1 MHTRTRY
8 SNEKL
13 IYPTTYEQKIGFDQI
28 RSRLTALCLC
38 SLGEGLVRNM
48 AFAVNFDDIR
58 RHVKQTMEFVHILQ
72 EEDFPDQNFF
82 DVRPSLKRIRIQNAC
97 LDVEELFDLQRSLA
111 TIDNVVKF
119 LQRCQDEE
127 NTIPSHPYLYALTA
141 DVKTYP
147 MLVRRIDQIL
157 DKYGHVKDTASPTLL
172 QIRRELAATAGSV
185 SRALQNILKS
195 AKGDGL
201 IDKDVSPTL
210 RDGRLV
216 IPVAPAMKRKIRGIV
231 HDESDTG
238 RTVFIEP
245 AEVVEANNKIR
256 ELENEERKEINRI
269 LMEFTQTVRPEVE
282 EMLASYEFLAQIDF
296 IRAKARFAILT
307 NSTEPRMENRQVLDW
322 AIAVHPLLDLKFKTL
337 IAPSDSPKGEGN
349 RPDGNTSPLGEDGKG
364 LEDTNEQSNHSL
376 PVGRAGG
383 GSGLLSGSSRHV
395 VPLDITLNQKQR
407 LLLISGP
414 NAGGKSV
421 CLKTVGLLQYMF
433 QCGMPVPVA
442 KSSVFG
448 IFRSIFIDIGDEQ
461 SLENDLSTYSSHLLN
476 MKNMMKHCDGKSLI
490 LIDEFGGG
498 TEPQIGGAMA
508 EAMLKVFNK
517 KHAFGVITTHYQN
530 LKHYAQETE
539 GIVNG
544 AMLYDRQQMQ
554 PLFQLSIGNP
564 GSSFAIEIARKTG
577 IPEEVIKDASEIV
590 GKDYINSDK
599 YLQDIVRDKRYWEQ
613 KRQSIHQHEKQ
624 MEQTIQRY
632 EEDIQKVHDERKA
645 IIARAKEEA
654 EQMLKDSNAKIEQT
668 IKDIKEAQA
677 EKERT
682 RMIRQ
687 DLADFKQDIKEI
699 DPDIADEK
707 IRRQMEKLMRRR
719 ENKKKKTL
727 IAPSDSPK
735 GEGNRPDGNTSPLGE
750 DGKGLEGLLGGS
762 FVRLK
767 GQTTVGQILKIS
779 GNEATVVFGQITTNV
794 KLSRLE
800 PAEAPKKEKN
810 VAATFVSVQTR
821 DDIRK
826 TTLNFKEQLDV
837 RGMRGDEA
845 VQAVTYFIDDALV
858 ARASRVKILHG
869 TGTGALKTVIR
880 QYLNTMPPVADFYDE
895 DIRFGG
901 AGITIVELV

>member
-1 MHTRTRY
+1 M
-8 SNEKL
+8 
-13 IYPTTYEQKIGFDQI
+13 IYPNTYEQKIGFDQI
-28 RSRLTALCLC
+28 RGRLTALCLC
-38 SLGEGLVRNM
+38 SLGEGLVRDM
-48 AFAVNFDDIR
+48 AFSVSFDDIR
-58 RHVKQTMEFVHILQ
+58 RQVKQTMEFVRILK

-82 DVRPSLKRIRIQNAC
+82 DVRPSLKRIRIQNTC
-97 LDVEELFDLQRSLA
+97 LDVEELFNLQRSLA
-111 TIDNVVKF
+111 TIDNIVTF
-119 LQRCQDEE
+119 LHRCQDEE
-127 NTIPSHPYLYALTA
+127 NTIPSLPHLYGLTA

-147 MLVRRIDQIL
+147 QMVRRIDQIL
-157 DKYGHVKDTASPTLL
+157 DKYGHVKDTASPELL
-172 QIRRELAATAGSV
+172 QIRRELASTAGSV

-195 AKGDGL
+195 AKGEGL

-256 ELENEERKEINRI
+256 ELESEERKEINRI

-296 IRAKARFAILT
+296 IRAKAKFAIIT
-307 NSTEPRMENRQVLDW
+307 NSTEPRMENKQVLDW
-322 AIAVHPLLDLKFKTL
+322 AIAVHPLLELKFSTY
-337 IAPSDSPKGEGN
+337 N
-349 RPDGNTSPLGEDGKG
+349 TQHPDETP
-364 LEDTNEQSNHSL
+364 
-376 PVGRAGG
+376 R
-383 GSGLLSGSSRHV
+383 RV
-395 VPLDITLNQKQR
+395 VPLDITLNNKQR

-421 CLKTVGLLQYMF
+421 CLKTTGLLQYMF

-442 KSSVFG
+442 KSSIFG

-577 IPEEVIKDASEIV
+577 IPDEVIKDASEIV

-654 EQMLKDSNAKIEQT
+654 EQMLKESNAKIEQT

-687 DLADFKQDIKEI
+687 DLADFKQDIREI

-719 ENKKKKTL
+719 EKKKKTL
-727 IAPSDSPK
+727 SPPLPRN
-735 GEGNRPDGNTSPLGE
+735 GEGENHPDGSPHHGG
-750 DGKGLEGLLGGS
+750 DVRQDREGLLEGS

-767 GQTTVGQILKIS
+767 GQSTVGQIQKIS
-779 GNEATVVFGQITTNV
+779 GNEATVIFGHITTNV
-794 KLSRLE
+794 KLNRLE
-800 PAEAPKKEKN
+800 PAEPPKKEKN

-821 DDIRK
+821 DDIRQ

-845 VQAVTYFIDDALV
+845 IQAVTYFIDDALV

>member
-1 MHTRTRY
+1 M
-8 SNEKL
+8 
-13 IYPTTYEQKIGFDQI
+13 IYPNTYEQKIGFDQI
-28 RSRLTALCLC
+28 RGRLTALCLC
-38 SLGEGLVRNM
+38 SLGEGLVRDM
-48 AFAVNFDDIR
+48 AFSVSFDDIR
-58 RHVKQTMEFVHILQ
+58 RQVKQTMEFVRILK

-82 DVRPSLKRIRIQNAC
+82 DVRPSLKRIRIQNTR
-97 LDVEELFDLQRSLA
+97 LDVEELFNLQRSLA
-111 TIDNVVKF
+111 TIDNIVTF
-119 LQRCQDEE
+119 LHRCQDEE
-127 NTIPSHPYLYALTA
+127 NTIPSYPHLYGLTA

-147 MLVRRIDQIL
+147 QMVRRIDQIL
-157 DKYGHVKDTASPTLL
+157 DKYGHVKDTASPELL
-172 QIRRELAATAGSV
+172 QIRKELAATAGSV

-195 AKGDGL
+195 AKGEGL

-256 ELENEERKEINRI
+256 ELESEERKEINRI

-296 IRAKARFAILT
+296 IRAKAKFAIIT
-307 NSTEPRMENRQVLDW
+307 NSSEPRMENKQVLDW
-322 AIAVHPLLDLKFKTL
+322 AIAVHPLLELKFSTY
-337 IAPSDSPKGEGN
+337 N
-349 RPDGNTSPLGEDGKG
+349 TQHPDETPRK
-364 LEDTNEQSNHSL
+364 
-376 PVGRAGG
+376 
-383 GSGLLSGSSRHV
+383 V
-395 VPLDITLNQKQR
+395 VPLDITLNNKQR

-421 CLKTVGLLQYMF
+421 CLKTTGLLQYMF

-442 KSSVFG
+442 KSSIFG

-577 IPEEVIKDASEIV
+577 IPDEVIKDASEIV

-654 EQMLKDSNAKIEQT
+654 EQMLKESNAKIEQT

-687 DLADFKQDIKEI
+687 DLADFKQDIREI

-719 ENKKKKTL
+719 EKKKKKETL
-727 IAPSDSPK
+727 SPPLPRN
-735 GEGNRPDGNTSPLGE
+735 GEGENHPDGSPHHGG
-750 DGKGLEGLLGGS
+750 DVRQDREGLLEGS

-767 GQTTVGQILKIS
+767 GQSTVGQIQKIS
-779 GNEATVVFGQITTNV
+779 GNEATVIFGQITTNV
-794 KLSRLE
+794 KLNRLE
-800 PAEAPKKEKN
+800 PAEPPKKEKN

-821 DDIRK
+821 DDIRQ

-845 VQAVTYFIDDALV
+845 IQAVTYFIDDALV

>member
-1 MHTRTRY
+1 M
-8 SNEKL
+8 
-13 IYPTTYEQKIGFDQI
+13 IYPQTYEQKIGFDQI
-28 RSRLTALCLC
+28 RGRLTGLCLC
-38 SLGEGLVRNM
+38 SLGEGLVREM
-48 AFAVNFDDIR
+48 EFSANFDSIR
-58 RHVKQTMEFVHILQ
+58 RQVKQTMEMMRIVQ
-72 EEDFPDQNFF
+72 GEDFPDQNFF
-82 DVRPSLKRIRIQNAC
+82 DVRASLKRIRIQNTSFN
-97 LDVEELFDLQRSLA
+97 VEELFCLQRSLL
-111 TIDNVVKF
+111 TIYNIVTF
-119 LQRCQDEE
+119 LQRCSDDD
-127 NTIPSHPYLYALTA
+127 NTIPLYPYLYALTQE
-141 DVKTYP
+141 VKTYP
-147 MLVRRIDQIL
+147 QMVKRIDQIL
-157 DKYGHVKDTASPTLL
+157 DKFGHVKDTASPALL
-172 QIRRELAATAGSV
+172 SIRQELASTAGSV
-185 SRALQNILKS
+185 SRALQNILRS
-195 AKGDGL
+195 AKGEGL

-256 ELENEERKEINRI
+256 ELESEERKEINRI

-282 EMLASYEFLAQIDF
+282 DMLRSYEFLAQIDF
-296 IRAKARFAILT
+296 IRAKAKFAIIT
-307 NSTEPRMENRQVLDW
+307 KSTEPRMENKQLLDW
-322 AIAVHPLLDLKFKTL
+322 AIAVHPLLELKF
-337 IAPSDSPKGEGN
+337 
-349 RPDGNTSPLGEDGKG
+349 
-364 LEDTNEQSNHSL
+364 DTYNIEHKEEE
-376 PVGRAGG
+376 PRK
-383 GSGLLSGSSRHV
+383 V
-395 VPLDITLNQKQR
+395 VPLDITLTQKQR
-407 LLLISGP
+407 ILLISGP

-442 KSSVFG
+442 KSSIFG

-508 EAMLKVFNK
+508 EAMLKVINK

-544 AMLYDRQQMQ
+544 AMLYDRQLMQ

-577 IPEEVIKDASEIV
+577 IPDEVIKDASEIV

-632 EEDIQKVHDERKA
+632 EEDIQKLHDQRKV
-645 IIARAKEEA
+645 IIAHAKEEA
-654 EQMLKDSNAKIEQT
+654 EQMLKESNAKIEQT

-687 DLADFKQDIKEI
+687 DLADFKQDIREI

-707 IRRQMEKLMRRR
+707 IRRQMEKLVARRKR
-719 ENKKKKTL
+719 KEEKKN
-727 IAPSDSPK
+727 APQLPR
-735 GEGNRPDGNTSPLGE
+735 GEGSRDVPNQTTNNEGPRPLQANDY
-750 DGKGLEGLLGGS
+750 
-762 FVRLK
+762 VRMK
-767 GQTTVGQILKIS
+767 GQTTVGQIQKVN
-779 GNEATVVFGQITTNV
+779 GNEATVIFGHITTNV
-794 KLSRLE
+794 KLNRLE
-800 PAEAPKKEKN
+800 PAEAPQKEKN

-821 DDIRK
+821 NEIRN

-845 VQAVTYFIDDALV
+845 IQAVTYFIDDALV

-901 AGITIVELV
+901 AGITIVELI

>member
-1 MHTRTRY
+1 M
-8 SNEKL
+8 
-13 IYPTTYEQKIGFDQI
+13 IYPQTYEEKIGFDQV

-38 SLGEGLVRNM
+38 PLGEGLVRDM
-48 AFAVNFDDIR
+48 TFSVSFDDIR
-58 RHVKQTMEFVHILQ
+58 RQVKQTMEMVRIMGG
-72 EEDFPDQNFF
+72 EGFPDQNFF
-82 DVRPSLKRIRIQNAC
+82 DVRPSLKRIRIQNTS
-97 LDVEELFDLQRSLA
+97 LDVEELFCLQRSLL
-111 TIDNVVKF
+111 TICNIVTF
-119 LQRCQDEE
+119 LHRCQDDEE
-127 NTIPSHPYLYALTA
+127 SIPIYPYLYALTA
-141 DVKTYP
+141 EVKTYP
-147 MLVRRIDQIL
+147 QLVKRIDQIL
-157 DKYGHVKDTASPTLL
+157 DKFGHVKDTASPGLL
-172 QIRRELAATAGSV
+172 QIRQELASTAGSV
-185 SRALQNILKS
+185 SRALQNILRS
-195 AKGDGL
+195 AKGEGL

-245 AEVVEANNKIR
+245 AEVVEANNRIR
-256 ELENEERKEINRI
+256 ELESEERKEINRI
-269 LMEFTQTVRPEVE
+269 LMEFTETVRPEVE
-282 EMLASYEFLAQIDF
+282 DMLRSYEFLAQIDF
-296 IRAKARFAILT
+296 IRAKAKWAIIT
-307 NSTEPRMENRQVLDW
+307 KSTEPRMEDKQVLDW
-322 AIAVHPLLDLKFKTL
+322 AIAVHPLLQLKF
-337 IAPSDSPKGEGN
+337 
-349 RPDGNTSPLGEDGKG
+349 
-364 LEDTNEQSNHSL
+364 DTYNIEHREEE
-376 PVGRAGG
+376 PRK
-383 GSGLLSGSSRHV
+383 V
-395 VPLDITLNQKQR
+395 VPLEITLTQKQR
-407 LLLISGP
+407 ILLISGP

-442 KSSVFG
+442 QSSVFG

-476 MKNMMKHCDGKSLI
+476 MKQMMKHCDGKSLI

-517 KHAFGVITTHYQN
+517 KRAFGVITTHYQN

-544 AMLYDRQQMQ
+544 AMLYDRQLMQ
-554 PLFQLSIGNP
+554 PLFRLSIGNP

-632 EEDIQKVHDERKA
+632 EEDIQRLHDERKT
-645 IIARAKEEA
+645 IIAHAKEEA
-654 EQMLKDSNAKIEQT
+654 EQMLRESNAKIEQT

-687 DLADFKQDIKEI
+687 DLADFKQDIREI

-707 IRRQMEKLMRRR
+707 IRRQMEKLVRRR
-719 ENKKKKTL
+719 EKKKKKTL
-727 IAPSDSPK
+727 PSPS
-735 GEGNRPDGNTSPLGE
+735 LQ
-750 DGKGLEGLLGGS
+750 GGS
-762 FVRLK
+762 GISSKENTHELGNFSLPLWEPGNFVRLK
-767 GQTTVGQILKIS
+767 GQSTVGQIQKIN
-779 GNEATVVFGQITTNV
+779 GNEATVIFGHITTNV
-794 KLSRLE
+794 KLNRLE
-800 PAEAPKKEKN
+800 PAEPPQKEKN

-821 DDIRK
+821 DEIRQ

-845 VQAVTYFIDDALV
+845 IQAVTYFIDDALV
-858 ARASRVKILHG
+858 ARSSRVKILHG

>member
-1 MHTRTRY
+1 M
-8 SNEKL
+8 
-13 IYPTTYEQKIGFDQI
+13 IYPQTYEQKIGFDQI
-28 RSRLTALCLC
+28 RGRLTGLCLC
-38 SLGEGLVRNM
+38 SLGEGLVREM
-48 AFAVNFDDIR
+48 EFSANFDSIR
-58 RHVKQTMEFVHILQ
+58 RQMKQTMEMMRIVQ
-72 EEDFPDQNFF
+72 GEDFPDQNFF
-82 DVRPSLKRIRIQNAC
+82 DVRASLKRIRIQNTSFN
-97 LDVEELFDLQRSLA
+97 VEELFCLQRSLL
-111 TIDNVVKF
+111 TIYNIVTF
-119 LQRCQDEE
+119 LQRCSDDD
-127 NTIPSHPYLYALTA
+127 NTIPLYPYLYALNQE
-141 DVKTYP
+141 VKTYP
-147 MLVRRIDQIL
+147 QMVKRIDQIL
-157 DKYGHVKDTASPTLL
+157 DKFGHVKDTASPALL
-172 QIRRELAATAGSV
+172 SIRQELASTAGSV
-185 SRALQNILKS
+185 SRALQNILRS
-195 AKGDGL
+195 AKGEGL
-201 IDKDVSPTL
+201 IDKDVSHTL

-256 ELENEERKEINRI
+256 ELESEERKEINRI

-282 EMLASYEFLAQIDF
+282 DMLRSYEFLAQIDF
-296 IRAKARFAILT
+296 IRAKAKFAIIT
-307 NSTEPRMENRQVLDW
+307 KSTEPRMENRQLLDW
-322 AIAVHPLLDLKFKTL
+322 AIAVHPLLELKF
-337 IAPSDSPKGEGN
+337 
-349 RPDGNTSPLGEDGKG
+349 
-364 LEDTNEQSNHSL
+364 DTYNIEHKEEE
-376 PVGRAGG
+376 PRK
-383 GSGLLSGSSRHV
+383 V
-395 VPLDITLNQKQR
+395 VPLDITLTQKQR
-407 LLLISGP
+407 ILLISGP

-442 KSSVFG
+442 KSSIFG

-544 AMLYDRQQMQ
+544 AMLYDRQLMQ

-577 IPEEVIKDASEIV
+577 IPDEVIKDASEIV

-632 EEDIQKVHDERKA
+632 EEDIQKLHDQRKV
-645 IIARAKEEA
+645 IIAHAKEEA
-654 EQMLKDSNAKIEQT
+654 EQMLKESNAKIEQT

-687 DLADFKQDIKEI
+687 DLADFKQDIREI

-707 IRRQMEKLMRRR
+707 IRRQMEKLVARRKR
-719 ENKKKKTL
+719 KEEKKN
-727 IAPSDSPK
+727 APQLPR
-735 GEGNRPDGNTSPLGE
+735 GEGSRDVPNQTTNNEGPRPLQANDY
-750 DGKGLEGLLGGS
+750 
-762 FVRLK
+762 VRMK
-767 GQTTVGQILKIS
+767 GQTTVGQIQKVN
-779 GNEATVVFGQITTNV
+779 GNEATVIFGHITTNV
-794 KLSRLE
+794 KLNRLE
-800 PAEAPKKEKN
+800 PAEAPQKEKN

-821 DDIRK
+821 NEIRN

-845 VQAVTYFIDDALV
+845 IQAVTYFIDDALV

-901 AGITIVELV
+901 AGITIVELI

>member
-1 MHTRTRY
+1 M
-8 SNEKL
+8 
-13 IYPTTYEQKIGFDQI
+13 IYPNTYEQKIGFDQI

-38 SLGEGLVRNM
+38 SLGEGLVRDM
-48 AFAVNFDDIR
+48 AFSVSFDDIR
-58 RHVKQTMEFVHILQ
+58 RQVKQTMEFVRILK

-82 DVRPSLKRIRIQNAC
+82 DVRPSLKRIRIQNTC
-97 LDVEELFDLQRSLA
+97 LDVEELFNLQRSLA
-111 TIDNVVKF
+111 TIDNIVTF
-119 LQRCQDEE
+119 LHRCQDEE
-127 NTIPSHPYLYALTA
+127 NTIPSFPHLYGLTA

-147 MLVRRIDQIL
+147 QMVRRIDQIL
-157 DKYGHVKDTASPTLL
+157 DKYGHVKDTASPELL
-172 QIRRELAATAGSV
+172 QIRRELASTAGSV

-195 AKGDGL
+195 AKGEGL

-256 ELENEERKEINRI
+256 ELESEERKEINRI
-269 LMEFTQTVRPEVE
+269 LIEFTQTVRPEVE

-296 IRAKARFAILT
+296 IRAKAKFAIIT
-307 NSTEPRMENRQVLDW
+307 NSTEPRMENKQVLDW
-322 AIAVHPLLDLKFKTL
+322 AIAVHPLLELKFSTY
-337 IAPSDSPKGEGN
+337 N
-349 RPDGNTSPLGEDGKG
+349 TQHPDETPRK
-364 LEDTNEQSNHSL
+364 
-376 PVGRAGG
+376 
-383 GSGLLSGSSRHV
+383 V
-395 VPLDITLNQKQR
+395 VPLDITLNNKQR

-421 CLKTVGLLQYMF
+421 CLKTTGLLQYMF
-433 QCGMPVPVA
+433 QCCMPVPVA
-442 KSSVFG
+442 KSSIFG

-577 IPEEVIKDASEIV
+577 IPDEVIKDASEIV

-654 EQMLKDSNAKIEQT
+654 EQMLKESNAKIEQT

-687 DLADFKQDIKEI
+687 DLADFKQDIREI

-719 ENKKKKTL
+719 EKKKKKETL
-727 IAPSDSPK
+727 SPPLPRN
-735 GEGNRPDGNTSPLGE
+735 GEGENHPDGSPHHGG
-750 DGKGLEGLLGGS
+750 DVRQDREGLLEGS

-767 GQTTVGQILKIS
+767 GQNTVGQIQKNS
-779 GNEATVVFGQITTNV
+779 GNEATVIFGQITTNV
-794 KLSRLE
+794 KLNRLE
-800 PAEAPKKEKN
+800 PAEPPKKEKN

-821 DDIRK
+821 DDIRQ

-845 VQAVTYFIDDALV
+845 IQAVTYFIDDALV

>member
-1 MHTRTRY
+1 M
-8 SNEKL
+8 
-13 IYPTTYEQKIGFDQI
+13 IYPQTYEQKIGFDQI
-28 RSRLTALCLC
+28 RGRLTGLCLC
-38 SLGEGLVRNM
+38 SLGEGLVREM
-48 AFAVNFDDIR
+48 EFSANFDSIHR
-58 RHVKQTMEFVHILQ
+58 QVKQTMEMMRIVQ
-72 EEDFPDQNFF
+72 GEDFPDQNFF
-82 DVRPSLKRIRIQNAC
+82 DVRASLKRIRIQNTSFN
-97 LDVEELFDLQRSLA
+97 VEELFCLQRSLL
-111 TIDNVVKF
+111 TIYNIVTF
-119 LQRCQDEE
+119 LQRCSDDD
-127 NTIPSHPYLYALTA
+127 NTIPLYPYLYALTQE
-141 DVKTYP
+141 VKTYP
-147 MLVRRIDQIL
+147 QMVKRIDQIL
-157 DKYGHVKDTASPTLL
+157 DKFGHVKDTASPTLL
-172 QIRRELAATAGSV
+172 SIRQELASTAGSV
-185 SRALQNILKS
+185 SRALQNILRS
-195 AKGDGL
+195 AKGEGL

-256 ELENEERKEINRI
+256 ELESEERKEINRI

-282 EMLASYEFLAQIDF
+282 DMLRSYEFLAQIDF
-296 IRAKARFAILT
+296 IRAKAKFAIIT
-307 NSTEPRMENRQVLDW
+307 KSTEPCMENKQLLDW
-322 AIAVHPLLDLKFKTL
+322 AIAVHPLLELKF
-337 IAPSDSPKGEGN
+337 
-349 RPDGNTSPLGEDGKG
+349 
-364 LEDTNEQSNHSL
+364 DTYNIEHKEEE
-376 PVGRAGG
+376 PRK
-383 GSGLLSGSSRHV
+383 V
-395 VPLDITLNQKQR
+395 VPLDITLTQKQR
-407 LLLISGP
+407 ILLISGP

-442 KSSVFG
+442 KSSIFG

-530 LKHYAQETE
+530 LKNYAQETE

-544 AMLYDRQQMQ
+544 AMLYDRQLMQ

-577 IPEEVIKDASEIV
+577 IPDEVIKDASEIV

-632 EEDIQKVHDERKA
+632 EEDIQKLHDQRKV
-645 IIARAKEEA
+645 IIAHAKEEA
-654 EQMLKDSNAKIEQT
+654 EQMLKESNAKIEQT

-687 DLADFKQDIKEI
+687 DLADFKQDIREI

-707 IRRQMEKLMRRR
+707 IRRQMEKLVARRKR
-719 ENKKKKTL
+719 KEEKKNKP
-727 IAPSDSPK
+727 AHAQ
-735 GEGNRPDGNTSPLGE
+735 GEGLQA
-750 DGKGLEGLLGGS
+750 LGGKNGQTINNEEPRPLQANDY
-762 FVRLK
+762 VRMK
-767 GQTTVGQILKIS
+767 GQTTIGQIQKIN
-779 GNEATVVFGQITTNV
+779 GNEATVIFGHITTNV
-794 KLSRLE
+794 KLNRLE
-800 PAEAPKKEKN
+800 PAEAPQKEKN

-821 DDIRK
+821 NEIRN

-845 VQAVTYFIDDALV
+845 IQAVTYFIDDALV

-869 TGTGALKTVIR
+869 TGTGVLKTVIR

-901 AGITIVELV
+901 AGITIVELI

>member
-1 MHTRTRY
+1 M
-8 SNEKL
+8 
-13 IYPTTYEQKIGFDQI
+13 IYPTTYEQKIGFDQV
-28 RSRLTALCLC
+28 RQRLTALCLC
-38 SLGEGLVRNM
+38 PRGEGLVRDM
-48 AFAVNFDDIR
+48 AFSVQFDDIR
-58 RHVKQTMEFVHILQ
+58 RQVKQTMEMVGILGAD
-72 EEDFPDQNFF
+72 DFPDQNFF
-82 DVRPSLKRIRIQNAC
+82 DVRPSLKRIRIQNTC
-97 LDVEELFDLQRSLA
+97 LDVEELFCLQRSLA
-111 TIDNVVKF
+111 TISALYAF
-119 LQRCQDEE
+119 LNRCTDGE
-127 NTIPSHPYLYALTA
+127 NAVPLFPYLYILCTE
-141 DVKTYP
+141 VKTYP
-147 MLVRRIDQIL
+147 YLVKRIDQIL
-157 DKYGHVKDTASPTLL
+157 DKYGHVKDTASPALL
-172 QIRRELAATAGSV
+172 QIRQELASTAGSV

-195 AKGDGL
+195 AKGEGL

-245 AEVVEANNKIR
+245 AEVVEANNRIR
-256 ELENEERKEINRI
+256 ELESEERKEINRI
-269 LMEFTQTVRPEVE
+269 LMEFTDTVRPEVDD
-282 EMLASYEFLAQIDF
+282 MLRSYEFLAQIDF
-296 IRAKARFAILT
+296 IRAKAKFAIIT
-307 NSTEPRMENRQVLDW
+307 NSTEPRMENKQVLDW

-337 IAPSDSPKGEGN
+337 PSPSLQRGGGIPANEGT
-349 RPDGNTSPLGEDGKG
+349 DEQGNS
-364 LEDTNEQSNHSL
+364 SL
-376 PVGRAGG
+376 HAGRAGG
-383 GSGLLSGSSRHV
+383 GSRKV
-395 VPLDITLNQKQR
+395 VPLDITLTQKQR
-407 LLLISGP
+407 ILVISGP

-421 CLKTVGLLQYMF
+421 CLKTTGLLQYMF

-442 KSSVFG
+442 KSSIFG

-461 SLENDLSTYSSHLLN
+461 SIENDLSTYSSHLLN
-476 MKNMMKHCDGKSLI
+476 MKQMMKHCDGKSLI

-517 KHAFGVITTHYQN
+517 KRTFGVITTHYQN

-544 AMLYDRQQMQ
+544 AMLYDRQLMQ
-554 PLFQLSIGNP
+554 PLFRLSIGNP

-577 IPEEVIKDASEIV
+577 IPDEVIRDASEIV

-632 EEDIQKVHDERKA
+632 EEDIQRLHDERKT
-645 IIARAKEEA
+645 IIAHAKEEA

-687 DLADFKQDIKEI
+687 DLADFKQDIREI
-699 DPDIADEK
+699 DPEIADEK

-719 ENKKKKTL
+719 EKKKKKTL
-727 IAPSDSPK
+727 SSPS
-735 GEGNRPDGNTSPLGE
+735 
-750 DGKGLEGLLGGS
+750 LEGGSSISAHEETNVQGNHSLSPERMREGS

-767 GQTTVGQILKIS
+767 GQTTIGQIQKIS
-779 GNEATVVFGQITTNV
+779 GNEATVIFGHVTTNV
-794 KLSRLE
+794 KLDRLE
-800 PAEAPKKEKN
+800 PAEPPKKEKN

-821 DDIRK
+821 DEIRQ

-845 VQAVTYFIDDALV
+845 IQAVTYFIDDALV
-858 ARASRVKILHG
+858 ARATRVKILHG

>member
-1 MHTRTRY
+1 M
-8 SNEKL
+8 
-13 IYPTTYEQKIGFDQI
+13 IYPQTYEQKIGFDQI
-28 RSRLTALCLC
+28 RGRLTGLCLC
-38 SLGEGLVRNM
+38 SLGEGLVREM
-48 AFAVNFDDIR
+48 EFSANFDSIR
-58 RHVKQTMEFVHILQ
+58 RQVKQTMEMMRIVQ
-72 EEDFPDQNFF
+72 GEDFPDQNFF
-82 DVRPSLKRIRIQNAC
+82 DVRASLKRIRIQNTSFN
-97 LDVEELFDLQRSLA
+97 VEELFCLQRSLL
-111 TIDNVVKF
+111 TIYNIVTF
-119 LQRCQDEE
+119 LQRCSDDD
-127 NTIPSHPYLYALTA
+127 NTIPLYPYLYALTQE
-141 DVKTYP
+141 VKTYP
-147 MLVRRIDQIL
+147 QMVKRIDQIL
-157 DKYGHVKDTASPTLL
+157 DKFGHVKDTASPALL
-172 QIRRELAATAGSV
+172 SIRQELASTAGSV
-185 SRALQNILKS
+185 SRALQNILRS
-195 AKGDGL
+195 AKGEGL

-256 ELENEERKEINRI
+256 ELESEERKEINRI

-282 EMLASYEFLAQIDF
+282 DMLRSYEFLAQIDF
-296 IRAKARFAILT
+296 IRAKTKFAIIT
-307 NSTEPRMENRQVLDW
+307 KSTEPRMENKQLLDW
-322 AIAVHPLLDLKFKTL
+322 AIAVHPLLELKF
-337 IAPSDSPKGEGN
+337 
-349 RPDGNTSPLGEDGKG
+349 
-364 LEDTNEQSNHSL
+364 DTYNIEHKEEE
-376 PVGRAGG
+376 PRK
-383 GSGLLSGSSRHV
+383 V
-395 VPLDITLNQKQR
+395 VPLDITLTQKQR
-407 LLLISGP
+407 ILLISGP

-442 KSSVFG
+442 KSSIFG

-544 AMLYDRQQMQ
+544 AMLYDRQLMQ

-577 IPEEVIKDASEIV
+577 IPDEVIKDASEIV

-632 EEDIQKVHDERKA
+632 EEDIQKLHDQRKV
-645 IIARAKEEA
+645 IIAHAKEEA
-654 EQMLKDSNAKIEQT
+654 EQMLKESNAKIEQT

-687 DLADFKQDIKEI
+687 DLADFKQDIREI

-707 IRRQMEKLMRRR
+707 IRRQMEKLVARRKR
-719 ENKKKKTL
+719 KEEKKN
-727 IAPSDSPK
+727 APQLPR
-735 GEGNRPDGNTSPLGE
+735 GEGSRDVPNQTTNNEGPRPLQANDY
-750 DGKGLEGLLGGS
+750 
-762 FVRLK
+762 VRMK
-767 GQTTVGQILKIS
+767 GQTTVGQIQKVN
-779 GNEATVVFGQITTNV
+779 GNEATVIFGHITTNV
-794 KLSRLE
+794 KLNRLE
-800 PAEAPKKEKN
+800 PAEAPQKEKN

-821 DDIRK
+821 NEIRN

-845 VQAVTYFIDDALV
+845 IQAVTYFIDDALV

-901 AGITIVELV
+901 AGITIVELI

>member
-48 AFAVNFDDIR
+48 AFAANFDDIR
-58 RHVKQTMEFVHILQ
+58 RQVKQTMEFVQILQ

-296 IRAKARFAILT
+296 IRAKAKFAILT

-322 AIAVHPLLDLKFKTL
+322 AIAVHPLLELRLKTQTL
-337 IAPSDSPKGEGN
+337 PSPSLQGGSSISAN
-349 RPDGNTSPLGEDGKG
+349 
-364 LEDTNEQSNHSL
+364 EDTSEQSNHPL
-376 PVGRAGG
+376 PAGRVRG
-383 GSGLLSGSSRHV
+383 GSMSSRHV

-476 MKNMMKHCDGKSLI
+476 MKNMMKHCDGASLI

-508 EAMLKVFNK
+508 EAMLKVYNK

-544 AMLYDRQQMQ
+544 AMLY
-554 PLFQLSIGNP
+554 
-564 GSSFAIEIARKTG
+564 
-577 IPEEVIKDASEIV
+577 

-699 DPDIADEK
+699 DPDLADEK

-719 ENKKKKTL
+719 ENKKKKIL
-727 IAPSDSPK
+727 SPPLPRN
-735 GEGNRPDGNTSPLGE
+735 GEGENHPNGSPHHGG
-750 DGKGLEGLLGGS
+750 DVRQDREGLLEGS

-767 GQTTVGQILKIS
+767 GQTTIGQIQKIS
-779 GNEATVVFGQITTNV
+779 GNEATVIFGQITTNV

-880 QYLNTMPPVADFYDE
+880 QYLNTMPPVADYYDE

>member
-1 MHTRTRY
+1 M
-8 SNEKL
+8 
-13 IYPTTYEQKIGFDQI
+13 IYPQTYEQKIGFDQI
-28 RSRLTALCLC
+28 RGRLTGLCLC
-38 SLGEGLVRNM
+38 SLGEGLVREM
-48 AFAVNFDDIR
+48 EFSANFDSIR
-58 RHVKQTMEFVHILQ
+58 RQVKQTMEMMRIVQ
-72 EEDFPDQNFF
+72 GEDFPDQNFF
-82 DVRPSLKRIRIQNAC
+82 DVRASLKRIRIQNTSFN
-97 LDVEELFDLQRSLA
+97 VEELFCLQRSLL
-111 TIDNVVKF
+111 TIYNIVTF
-119 LQRCQDEE
+119 LQRCSDDEPAHALGE
-127 NTIPSHPYLYALTA
+127 GLHAASIPLYPYLYALTQE
-141 DVKTYP
+141 VKTYP
-147 MLVRRIDQIL
+147 QMVKRIDQIL
-157 DKYGHVKDTASPTLL
+157 DKFGHVKDTASPALL
-172 QIRRELAATAGSV
+172 SIRQELASTAGSV
-185 SRALQNILKS
+185 SRALQNILRS
-195 AKGDGL
+195 AKGEGL

-256 ELENEERKEINRI
+256 ELESEERKEINRI

-282 EMLASYEFLAQIDF
+282 DMLRSYEFLAQIDF
-296 IRAKARFAILT
+296 IRAKAKFAIIT
-307 NSTEPRMENRQVLDW
+307 KSTEPRMENKQLLDW
-322 AIAVHPLLDLKFKTL
+322 AIAVHPLLELKF
-337 IAPSDSPKGEGN
+337 
-349 RPDGNTSPLGEDGKG
+349 
-364 LEDTNEQSNHSL
+364 DTYNIEHKEEE
-376 PVGRAGG
+376 PRK
-383 GSGLLSGSSRHV
+383 V
-395 VPLDITLNQKQR
+395 VPLDITLTQKQR
-407 LLLISGP
+407 
-414 NAGGKSV
+414 
-421 CLKTVGLLQYMF
+421 YMF

-442 KSSVFG
+442 KSSIFG
-448 IFRSIFIDIGDEQ
+448 TFRSIFIDIGDEQ

-544 AMLYDRQQMQ
+544 AMLYDRQLMQ

-577 IPEEVIKDASEIV
+577 IPDEVLKDASEIV

-632 EEDIQKVHDERKA
+632 EEDIQKLHDQRKV
-645 IIARAKEEA
+645 IIAHAKEEA
-654 EQMLKDSNAKIEQT
+654 EQMLKESNAKIEQT

-687 DLADFKQDIKEI
+687 DLADFKQDIREI

-707 IRRQMEKLMRRR
+707 IRRQMEKLVARRKR
-719 ENKKKKTL
+719 KEEKKN
-727 IAPSDSPK
+727 APQLPR
-735 GEGNRPDGNTSPLGE
+735 GEGSRDVPNQTTNNEGPRPLQANDY
-750 DGKGLEGLLGGS
+750 
-762 FVRLK
+762 VRMK
-767 GQTTVGQILKIS
+767 GQTTVGQIQKVN
-779 GNEATVVFGQITTNV
+779 GNEATVIFGHITTNV
-794 KLSRLE
+794 KLNRLE
-800 PAEAPKKEKN
+800 PAEAPQKEKN

-821 DDIRK
+821 NEIRN

-845 VQAVTYFIDDALV
+845 IQAVTYFIDDALV

-901 AGITIVELV
+901 AGITIVELI

>member
-1 MHTRTRY
+1 M
-8 SNEKL
+8 
-13 IYPTTYEQKIGFDQI
+13 IYPNTYEQKIGFDQI

-38 SLGEGLVRNM
+38 SLGEGLVRDM
-48 AFAVNFDDIR
+48 AFSVSFDDIR
-58 RHVKQTMEFVHILQ
+58 RQVKQTMEFVRILK

-82 DVRPSLKRIRIQNAC
+82 DVRPSLKRIRIQNTC
-97 LDVEELFDLQRSLA
+97 LDVEELFNLQRSLA
-111 TIDNVVKF
+111 TIDNIVTF
-119 LQRCQDEE
+119 LHRCQDEE
-127 NTIPSHPYLYALTA
+127 NTIPSFPHLYGLTA

-147 MLVRRIDQIL
+147 QMVRRIDQIL
-157 DKYGHVKDTASPTLL
+157 DKYGHVKDTASLELL
-172 QIRRELAATAGSV
+172 QIRRELASTAGSV

-195 AKGDGL
+195 AKGEGL

-256 ELENEERKEINRI
+256 ELESEERKEINRI

-296 IRAKARFAILT
+296 IRAKAKFAIIT
-307 NSTEPRMENRQVLDW
+307 NSTEPRMENKQVLDW
-322 AIAVHPLLDLKFKTL
+322 AIAVHPLLELKFSTY
-337 IAPSDSPKGEGN
+337 N
-349 RPDGNTSPLGEDGKG
+349 TQHPDETPRK
-364 LEDTNEQSNHSL
+364 
-376 PVGRAGG
+376 
-383 GSGLLSGSSRHV
+383 V
-395 VPLDITLNQKQR
+395 VPLDITLNNKQR

-421 CLKTVGLLQYMF
+421 CLKTTGLLQYMF

-442 KSSVFG
+442 KSSIFG

-577 IPEEVIKDASEIV
+577 IPDEVIKDASEIV

-654 EQMLKDSNAKIEQT
+654 EQMLKESNAKIEQT

-687 DLADFKQDIKEI
+687 DLADFKQDIREI

-719 ENKKKKTL
+719 EKKKKIL
-727 IAPSDSPK
+727 SPPLPRN
-735 GEGNRPDGNTSPLGE
+735 GEGENHPDGSPHHGG
-750 DGKGLEGLLGGS
+750 DVRQDREGLLEGS

-767 GQTTVGQILKIS
+767 GQSTVGQIQKIS
-779 GNEATVVFGQITTNV
+779 GNEATVIFGHITTNV
-794 KLSRLE
+794 KLNRLE
-800 PAEAPKKEKN
+800 PAEPPKKEKN

-821 DDIRK
+821 DDIRQ

-845 VQAVTYFIDDALV
+845 IQAVTYFIDDALV

>member
-1 MHTRTRY
+1 MTKKEKKVFEFYALIRTFALD
-8 SNEKL
+8 NKKM
-13 IYPTTYEQKIGFDQI
+13 IYPTTYEQKIGFDQV
-28 RSRLTALCLC
+28 RQRLTALCLC
-38 SLGEGLVRNM
+38 PLGEGLVRDM
-48 AFAVNFDDIR
+48 AFSVQFDDIR
-58 RHVKQTMEFVHILQ
+58 RQVKQTMEMVSILGAD
-72 EEDFPDQNFF
+72 DFPDQNFF
-82 DVRPSLKRIRIQNAC
+82 DVRPSLKRIRIQNTC
-97 LDVEELFDLQRSLA
+97 LDVEELFCLQRSLA
-111 TIDNVVKF
+111 TISALYAF
-119 LQRCQDEE
+119 LNRCTDGE
-127 NTIPSHPYLYALTA
+127 NAVPLFPYLYILCKE
-141 DVKTYP
+141 VKTYP
-147 MLVRRIDQIL
+147 HHVKRIDQIL
-157 DKYGHVKDTASPTLL
+157 DKYGHVKDTASPALL
-172 QIRRELAATAGSV
+172 QIRQELASTAGSV
-185 SRALQNILKS
+185 SRALQNILRS
-195 AKGDGL
+195 AKGEGL

-245 AEVVEANNKIR
+245 AEVVEANNRIR
-256 ELENEERKEINRI
+256 ELESEERKEINRI
-269 LMEFTQTVRPEVE
+269 LMEFTDTVRPEVDD
-282 EMLASYEFLAQIDF
+282 MLRSYDFLAQIDF
-296 IRAKARFAILT
+296 IRAKAKFAIIT
-307 NSTEPRMENRQVLDW
+307 NSTEPRMENKQVIDW
-322 AIAVHPLLDLKFKTL
+322 AIAVHPLLELRFK
-337 IAPSDSPKGEGN
+337 AQSQ
-349 RPDGNTSPLGEDGKG
+349 LGIRNEELGI
-364 LEDTNEQSNHSL
+364 DTNSPTEHSI
-376 PVGRAGG
+376 PH
-383 GSGLLSGSSRHV
+383 SSFLIPKSV
-395 VPLDITLNQKQR
+395 VPLDITLTQKQR
-407 LLLISGP
+407 ILLISGP

-421 CLKTVGLLQYMF
+421 CLKTTGLLQYMF

-448 IFRSIFIDIGDEQ
+448 IFRNIFIDIGDEQ

-476 MKNMMKHCDGKSLI
+476 MKQMMKHCDGKSLI

-517 KHAFGVITTHYQN
+517 KRTFGVITTHYQN

-544 AMLYDRQQMQ
+544 AMLYDRQLMQ
-554 PLFQLSIGNP
+554 PLFRLSIGNP

-577 IPEEVIKDASEIV
+577 IPDEVIRDASEIV

-632 EEDIQKVHDERKA
+632 EEDIQRLHDERKT
-645 IIARAKEEA
+645 IIAHAKEEA

-687 DLADFKQDIKEI
+687 DLADFKQDIREI
-699 DPDIADEK
+699 DPEIADER

-719 ENKKKKTL
+719 EKKKKKTL
-727 IAPSDSPK
+727 PSPSLQGGSGISSKESTNEQGNFSLPAGRA
-735 GEGNRPDGNTSPLGE
+735 GE
-750 DGKGLEGLLGGS
+750 GS

-767 GQTTVGQILKIS
+767 GQTTIGQIRKIS
-779 GNEATVVFGQITTNV
+779 GNEAMVIFGHVTTNV
-794 KLSRLE
+794 KLDRLE
-800 PAEAPKKEKN
+800 PAEPPKKEKN

-821 DDIRK
+821 DEIRQ

-845 VQAVTYFIDDALV
+845 IQAVTYFIDDALV
-858 ARASRVKILHG
+858 ARATRVKILHG

>member
-1 MHTRTRY
+1 M
-8 SNEKL
+8 
-13 IYPTTYEQKIGFDQI
+13 IYPNTYEQKIGFDQI
-28 RSRLTALCLC
+28 RERLTALCLC
-38 SLGEGLVRNM
+38 TLGEGLVREM
-48 AFAVNFDDIR
+48 AFSVNFDDIR
-58 RHVKQTMEFVHILQ
+58 RQVKQTMEFVRILQ

-97 LDVEELFDLQRSLA
+97 LEVEELFNLQRSLS
-111 TIDNVVKF
+111 TIHQIVTF
-119 LQRCQDEE
+119 LHRCSDEPAH
-127 NTIPSHPYLYALTA
+127 IPIYPHLYALTQ

-147 MLVRRIDQIL
+147 QMVKRIDQIL

-172 QIRRELAATAGSV
+172 MIRRELASTAGSV

-195 AKGDGL
+195 AKGEGL

-256 ELENEERKEINRI
+256 ELESEERKEINRI

-282 EMLASYEFLAQIDF
+282 DMLFSYEFLAQIDF
-296 IRAKARFAILT
+296 IRAKAKFAIIT
-307 NSTEPRMENRQVLDW
+307 NSTEPRMENKQVLDW
-322 AIAVHPLLDLKFKTL
+322 SIAVHPLLELNF
-337 IAPSDSPKGEGN
+337 
-349 RPDGNTSPLGEDGKG
+349 
-364 LEDTNEQSNHSL
+364 
-376 PVGRAGG
+376 
-383 GSGLLSGSSRHV
+383 SRHNTEHPEETPRKV
-395 VPLDITLNQKQR
+395 VPLDITLTQKQR
-407 LLLISGP
+407 ILLISGP

-421 CLKTVGLLQYMF
+421 CLKTTGLLQYMF

-442 KSSVFG
+442 KSSIFG

-517 KHAFGVITTHYQN
+517 KRAFGVITTHYQN

-544 AMLYDRQQMQ
+544 AMLYDRQLMQ
-554 PLFQLSIGNP
+554 PLFRLSIGNP

-577 IPEEVIKDASEIV
+577 IPDEVIKDASEIV

-624 MEQTIQRY
+624 MEQTILRY
-632 EEDIQKVHDERKA
+632 EEDIQKLHDERKS
-645 IIARAKEEA
+645 IISRAKEDA
-654 EQMLKDSNAKIEQT
+654 EQMLKESNAKIEQT

-687 DLADFKQDIKEI
+687 DLADFKQDIREI

-707 IRRQMEKLMRRR
+707 IRRQMEKLVARRKR
-719 ENKKKKTL
+719 KEEKKKETL
-727 IAPSDSPK
+727 SPTLPHN
-735 GEGNRPDGNTSPLGE
+735 GEGSHQDGSPHYGG
-750 DGKGLEGLLGGS
+750 DVRQDKEGLQVGS
-762 FVRLK
+762 YVRLK
-767 GQTTVGQILKIS
+767 GQTTIGQIQKIS

-794 KLSRLE
+794 KLNRLE
-800 PAEAPKKEKN
+800 PSAPPQKEKN

-821 DDIRK
+821 DDIRQ

-845 VQAVTYFIDDALV
+845 IQAVTYFIDDALV

>member
-1 MHTRTRY
+1 M
-8 SNEKL
+8 
-13 IYPTTYEQKIGFDQI
+13 
-28 RSRLTALCLC
+28 
-38 SLGEGLVRNM
+38 
-48 AFAVNFDDIR
+48 
-58 RHVKQTMEFVHILQ
+58 VK
-72 EEDFPDQNFF
+72 
-82 DVRPSLKRIRIQNAC
+82 
-97 LDVEELFDLQRSLA
+97 
-111 TIDNVVKF
+111 
-119 LQRCQDEE
+119 
-127 NTIPSHPYLYALTA
+127 
-141 DVKTYP
+141 
-147 MLVRRIDQIL
+147 RIDQIL
-157 DKYGHVKDTASPTLL
+157 DKFGHVKDTASPALL
-172 QIRRELAATAGSV
+172 SIRQELASTAGSV
-185 SRALQNILKS
+185 SRALQNILRS
-195 AKGDGL
+195 AKGEGL

-256 ELENEERKEINRI
+256 ELESEERKEINRI

-282 EMLASYEFLAQIDF
+282 DMLRSYEFLALIDV
-296 IRAKARFAILT
+296 IRAKAKFAIIT
-307 NSTEPRMENRQVLDW
+307 KSTEPRMENKQLLDW
-322 AIAVHPLLDLKFKTL
+322 AIAVHPLLELKF
-337 IAPSDSPKGEGN
+337 
-349 RPDGNTSPLGEDGKG
+349 
-364 LEDTNEQSNHSL
+364 DTYNIEHKEEE
-376 PVGRAGG
+376 PRK
-383 GSGLLSGSSRHV
+383 V
-395 VPLDITLNQKQR
+395 VPLDITLTQKQR
-407 LLLISGP
+407 ILLISGP

-442 KSSVFG
+442 KSSIFG

-544 AMLYDRQQMQ
+544 AMLYDRQLMQ

-577 IPEEVIKDASEIV
+577 IPDEVIKDASEIV

-632 EEDIQKVHDERKA
+632 EEDIQKLHDQRKV
-645 IIARAKEEA
+645 IIAHAKEEA
-654 EQMLKDSNAKIEQT
+654 EQMLKESNAKIEQT

-687 DLADFKQDIKEI
+687 DLADFKQDIREI

-707 IRRQMEKLMRRR
+707 IRRQMEKLVARRKR
-719 ENKKKKTL
+719 KEEKKN
-727 IAPSDSPK
+727 APQLPR
-735 GEGNRPDGNTSPLGE
+735 GEGSRDVPNQTTNNEGPRPLQANDY
-750 DGKGLEGLLGGS
+750 
-762 FVRLK
+762 VRMK
-767 GQTTVGQILKIS
+767 GQTTVGQIQKVN
-779 GNEATVVFGQITTNV
+779 GNEATVIFGHITTNV
-794 KLSRLE
+794 KLNRLE
-800 PAEAPKKEKN
+800 PAEAPQKEKN

-821 DDIRK
+821 NEIRN

-845 VQAVTYFIDDALV
+845 IQAVTYFIDDALV

-901 AGITIVELV
+901 AGITIVELI

>member
-1 MHTRTRY
+1 M
-8 SNEKL
+8 
-13 IYPTTYEQKIGFDQI
+13 IYPQTYEQKIGFDQI
-28 RSRLTALCLC
+28 RGRLTGLCLC
-38 SLGEGLVRNM
+38 SLGEGLVREM
-48 AFAVNFDDIR
+48 EFSANFDSIR
-58 RHVKQTMEFVHILQ
+58 RQVKQTMEMMRIVQ
-72 EEDFPDQNFF
+72 GEDFPDQNFF
-82 DVRPSLKRIRIQNAC
+82 DVRASLKRIRIQNTSFN
-97 LDVEELFDLQRSLA
+97 VEELFCLQRSLL
-111 TIDNVVKF
+111 TIYNIVTF
-119 LQRCQDEE
+119 LQRCSDDD
-127 NTIPSHPYLYALTA
+127 NTIPLYPYLYALNQE
-141 DVKTYP
+141 VKTYP
-147 MLVRRIDQIL
+147 QMVKRIDQIL
-157 DKYGHVKDTASPTLL
+157 DKFGHVKDTASPALL
-172 QIRRELAATAGSV
+172 SIRQELASTAGSV
-185 SRALQNILKS
+185 SRALQNILRS
-195 AKGDGL
+195 AKGEGL

-256 ELENEERKEINRI
+256 ELESEERKEINRI

-282 EMLASYEFLAQIDF
+282 DMLRSYEFLAQIDF
-296 IRAKARFAILT
+296 IRAKAKFAIIT
-307 NSTEPRMENRQVLDW
+307 KSTEPRMENKQLLDW
-322 AIAVHPLLDLKFKTL
+322 AIAVHPLLELKF
-337 IAPSDSPKGEGN
+337 
-349 RPDGNTSPLGEDGKG
+349 
-364 LEDTNEQSNHSL
+364 DTYNIEHKEEE
-376 PVGRAGG
+376 PRK
-383 GSGLLSGSSRHV
+383 V
-395 VPLDITLNQKQR
+395 VPLDITLTQKQR
-407 LLLISGP
+407 ILLISGP

-442 KSSVFG
+442 KSSIFG
-448 IFRSIFIDIGDEQ
+448 TFRSIFIDIGDEQ

-544 AMLYDRQQMQ
+544 AMLYDRQLMQ

-577 IPEEVIKDASEIV
+577 IPDEVIKDASEIV

-632 EEDIQKVHDERKA
+632 EEDIQKLHDQRKV
-645 IIARAKEEA
+645 IIAHAKEEA
-654 EQMLKDSNAKIEQT
+654 EQMLKESNAKIEQT

-687 DLADFKQDIKEI
+687 DLADFKQDIREI

-707 IRRQMEKLMRRR
+707 IRRQMEKLVARRKR
-719 ENKKKKTL
+719 KEEKKN
-727 IAPSDSPK
+727 APQLPR
-735 GEGNRPDGNTSPLGE
+735 GEGSRDVPNQTTNNEGPRPLQANDY
-750 DGKGLEGLLGGS
+750 
-762 FVRLK
+762 VRMK
-767 GQTTVGQILKIS
+767 GQTTVGQIQKVN
-779 GNEATVVFGQITTNV
+779 GNEATVIFGHITTNV
-794 KLSRLE
+794 KLNRLE
-800 PAEAPKKEKN
+800 PAEAPQKEKN

-821 DDIRK
+821 NEIRN

-845 VQAVTYFIDDALV
+845 IQAVTYFIDDALV

-901 AGITIVELV
+901 AGITIVELI

>member
-1 MHTRTRY
+1 M
-8 SNEKL
+8 
-13 IYPTTYEQKIGFDQI
+13 IYPQTYEEKIGFDQV

-38 SLGEGLVRNM
+38 PLGEGLVRDM
-48 AFAVNFDDIR
+48 TFSVSFDDIR
-58 RHVKQTMEFVHILQ
+58 RQVKQTMEMVRIMGG
-72 EEDFPDQNFF
+72 EDFPDQNFF
-82 DVRPSLKRIRIQNAC
+82 DVRPSLKRIRIQNTS
-97 LDVEELFDLQRSLA
+97 LDVEELFCLQRSLL
-111 TIDNVVKF
+111 TICNIVTF
-119 LQRCQDEE
+119 LHRCQDEDPAHALHAASE
-127 NTIPSHPYLYALTA
+127 KESIPIYPYLYALTA
-141 DVKTYP
+141 EVKTYP
-147 MLVRRIDQIL
+147 QLVKRIDQIL
-157 DKYGHVKDTASPTLL
+157 DKFGHVKDTASPGLL
-172 QIRRELAATAGSV
+172 QIRQELASTAGSV
-185 SRALQNILKS
+185 SRALQNILRS
-195 AKGDGL
+195 AKGEGL

-245 AEVVEANNKIR
+245 AEVVEANNRIR
-256 ELENEERKEINRI
+256 ELESEERKEINRI
-269 LMEFTQTVRPEVE
+269 LMEFTETVRPEVE
-282 EMLASYEFLAQIDF
+282 DMLRSYEFLAQIDF
-296 IRAKARFAILT
+296 IRAKAKWAIIT
-307 NSTEPRMENRQVLDW
+307 KSTEPRMEDKQVLDW
-322 AIAVHPLLDLKFKTL
+322 AIAVHPLLELRLKTL
-337 IAPSDSPKGEGN
+337 SPTLPRNGEG
-349 RPDGNTSPLGEDGKG
+349 DHADKSSIANTPNGLPITGEVP
-364 LEDTNEQSNHSL
+364 E
-376 PVGRAGG
+376 GRR
-383 GSGLLSGSSRHV
+383 GSARKV
-395 VPLDITLNQKQR
+395 VPLDITLTQKQR
-407 LLLISGP
+407 ILLISGP

-442 KSSVFG
+442 QSSVFG

-476 MKNMMKHCDGKSLI
+476 MKQMMKHCDGKSLI

-517 KHAFGVITTHYQN
+517 KRAFGVITTHYQN

-544 AMLYDRQQMQ
+544 AMLYDRQLMQ
-554 PLFQLSIGNP
+554 PLFRLSIGNP

-632 EEDIQKVHDERKA
+632 EEDIQRLHDERKT
-645 IIARAKEEA
+645 IIAHAKEEA
-654 EQMLKDSNAKIEQT
+654 EQMLRESNAKIEQT
-668 IKDIKEAQA
+668 IKGIKEAQA

-687 DLADFKQDIKEI
+687 DLADFKQDIREI

-707 IRRQMEKLMRRR
+707 IRRQMEKLVRRR
-719 ENKKKKTL
+719 EKKKKKTL
-727 IAPSDSPK
+727 PSPS
-735 GEGNRPDGNTSPLGE
+735 LQ
-750 DGKGLEGLLGGS
+750 GGS
-762 FVRLK
+762 GISSKENTNELGNFSLPLWESGNFVRLK
-767 GQTTVGQILKIS
+767 GQSTVGQIQKIN
-779 GNEATVVFGQITTNV
+779 GNEATVIFGHITTNV
-794 KLSRLE
+794 KLNRLE
-800 PAEAPKKEKN
+800 PAEPPQKEKN

-821 DDIRK
+821 DEIRQ

-845 VQAVTYFIDDALV
+845 IQAVTYFIDDALV
-858 ARASRVKILHG
+858 ARASHVKILHG

>member
-1 MHTRTRY
+1 M
-8 SNEKL
+8 
-13 IYPTTYEQKIGFDQI
+13 IYPQTYEQKIGFDQI
-28 RSRLTALCLC
+28 RGRLTGLCLC
-38 SLGEGLVRNM
+38 SLGEGLVREM
-48 AFAVNFDDIR
+48 EFSANFDSIR
-58 RHVKQTMEFVHILQ
+58 RQMKQTMEMMRIVQ
-72 EEDFPDQNFF
+72 GEDFPDQNFF
-82 DVRPSLKRIRIQNAC
+82 DVRASLKRIRIQNTSFN
-97 LDVEELFDLQRSLA
+97 VEELFCLQRSLL
-111 TIDNVVKF
+111 TIYNIVTF
-119 LQRCQDEE
+119 LQRCSDDD
-127 NTIPSHPYLYALTA
+127 NTIPLYPYLYALNQE
-141 DVKTYP
+141 VKTYP
-147 MLVRRIDQIL
+147 QMVKRIDQIL
-157 DKYGHVKDTASPTLL
+157 DKFGHVKDTASPALL
-172 QIRRELAATAGSV
+172 SIRQELASTAGSV
-185 SRALQNILKS
+185 SRALQNILRS
-195 AKGDGL
+195 AKGEGL

-256 ELENEERKEINRI
+256 ELESEERKEINRI

-282 EMLASYEFLAQIDF
+282 DMLRSYEFLAQIDF
-296 IRAKARFAILT
+296 IRAKAKFAIIT
-307 NSTEPRMENRQVLDW
+307 KSTEPRMENKQLLDW
-322 AIAVHPLLDLKFKTL
+322 AIAVHPLLELKF
-337 IAPSDSPKGEGN
+337 
-349 RPDGNTSPLGEDGKG
+349 
-364 LEDTNEQSNHSL
+364 DTYNIEHKEEE
-376 PVGRAGG
+376 PRK
-383 GSGLLSGSSRHV
+383 V
-395 VPLDITLNQKQR
+395 VPLDITLTQKQR
-407 LLLISGP
+407 ILLISGP

-442 KSSVFG
+442 KSSIFG

-544 AMLYDRQQMQ
+544 AMLYDRQLMQ

-577 IPEEVIKDASEIV
+577 IPDEVIKDASEIV

-632 EEDIQKVHDERKA
+632 EEDIQKLHDQRKV
-645 IIARAKEEA
+645 IIAHAKEEA
-654 EQMLKDSNAKIEQT
+654 EQMLKESNAKIEQT

-687 DLADFKQDIKEI
+687 DLADFKQDIREI

-707 IRRQMEKLMRRR
+707 IRRQMEKLVARRKR
-719 ENKKKKTL
+719 KEEKKN
-727 IAPSDSPK
+727 APQLPR
-735 GEGNRPDGNTSPLGE
+735 GEGLRDVPNQTTNNEGPRPLQANDY
-750 DGKGLEGLLGGS
+750 
-762 FVRLK
+762 VRMK
-767 GQTTVGQILKIS
+767 GQTTVGQIQKVN
-779 GNEATVVFGQITTNV
+779 GNEATVIFGHITTNV
-794 KLSRLE
+794 KLNRLE
-800 PAEAPKKEKN
+800 PAEAPQKEKN

-821 DDIRK
+821 NEIRN

-845 VQAVTYFIDDALV
+845 IQAVTYFIDDALV

-901 AGITIVELV
+901 AGITIVELI

>member
-1 MHTRTRY
+1 
-8 SNEKL
+8 
-13 IYPTTYEQKIGFDQI
+13 
-28 RSRLTALCLC
+28 
-38 SLGEGLVRNM
+38 
-48 AFAVNFDDIR
+48 
-58 RHVKQTMEFVHILQ
+58 
-72 EEDFPDQNFF
+72 
-82 DVRPSLKRIRIQNAC
+82 
-97 LDVEELFDLQRSLA
+97 
-111 TIDNVVKF
+111 
-119 LQRCQDEE
+119 
-127 NTIPSHPYLYALTA
+127 
-141 DVKTYP
+141 
-147 MLVRRIDQIL
+147 
-157 DKYGHVKDTASPTLL
+157 LL
-172 QIRRELAATAGSV
+172 Q
-185 SRALQNILKS
+185 
-195 AKGDGL
+195 
-201 IDKDVSPTL
+201 KDASPTL

-245 AEVVEANNKIR
+245 AEVVEANNRIR
-256 ELENEERKEINRI
+256 ELESEERKEIHRI
-269 LMEFTQTVRPEVE
+269 LMEFTDTVRPEVE
-282 EMLASYEFLAQIDF
+282 DILASYEFLAQIDF
-296 IRAKARFAILT
+296 IRAKAKFAIIIDGK
-307 NSTEPRMENRQVLDW
+307 EPRMENKQVLDW
-322 AIAVHPLLDLKFKTL
+322 AIAVHPLLKLRFEAKSK
-337 IAPSDSPKGEGN
+337 
-349 RPDGNTSPLGEDGKG
+349 LGMRNEELGI
-364 LEDTNEQSNHSL
+364 DTNSSAEHST
-376 PVGRAGG
+376 PH
-383 GSGLLSGSSRHV
+383 SSFLIPNSV
-395 VPLDITLNQKQR
+395 VPLDITLTQKQR
-407 LLLISGP
+407 ILIISGP

-442 KSSVFG
+442 QSSIFG
-448 IFRSIFIDIGDEQ
+448 IFKSIFIDIGDEQ

-476 MKNMMKHCDGKSLI
+476 MKNMMKHCDGTSLI

-517 KHAFGVITTHYQN
+517 KRAFGVITTHYQN
-530 LKHYAQETE
+530 LKHYAQETD

-544 AMLYDRQQMQ
+544 AMLYDRQLMQ

-577 IPEEVIKDASEIV
+577 IPDEVIKDASEIV

-632 EEDIQKVHDERKA
+632 EEDIQKLHDERKV
-645 IIARAKEEA
+645 IIAHAKEEA
-654 EQMLKDSNAKIEQT
+654 EQMLRESNAKIEQT

-687 DLADFKQDIKEI
+687 DLADFKQDIREI

-719 ENKKKKTL
+719 EKKKKKETL
-727 IAPSDSPK
+727 PSPSLEGGSGILANGKTD
-735 GEGNRPDGNTSPLGE
+735 EQGNRLSPSGE
-750 DGKGLEGLLGGS
+750 TGMGS
-762 FVRLK
+762 GSYVRLK
-767 GQTTVGQILKIS
+767 GQTTVGQIQKIS
-779 GNEATVVFGQITTNV
+779 GNEATVIFGHITTNV
-794 KLSRLE
+794 KLNRLE
-800 PAEAPKKEKN
+800 PAEPPKKEKN

-821 DDIRK
+821 DEIRN

-845 VQAVTYFIDDALV
+845 IQAVTYFIDDALV

>member
-1 MHTRTRY
+1 M
-8 SNEKL
+8 

-28 RSRLTALCLC
+28 REHIALLCLC
-38 SLGEGLVRNM
+38 PLGESLAHEVTFT
-48 AFAVNFDDIR
+48 ANFDDVR
-58 RHVKQTMEFVHILQ
+58 RQVKQTMEMVHILQ
-72 EEDFPDQNFF
+72 EEEFPDQNFF
-82 DVRPSLKRIRIQNAC
+82 DVRQSLKRIRIQNTSF
-97 LDVEELFDLQRSLA
+97 DVEELFDLLRSLNA
-111 TIDNVVKF
+111 IHQAVSF
-119 LQRCQDEE
+119 LNRCSDDEH
-127 NTIPSHPYLYALTA
+127 TIPFYPYLYTLSAN
-141 DVKTYP
+141 VKTFP
-147 MLVRRIDQIL
+147 QLVKRIEQIL
-157 DKYGHVKDTASPTLL
+157 DKYGRVKDTASSTLL
-172 QIRRELAATAGSV
+172 DIRRQLASTAGSV
-185 SRALQNILKS
+185 SKALQNILYS
-195 AKGDGL
+195 AKGEGL

-256 ELENEERKEINRI
+256 ELESEERKEIKRI
-269 LMEFTQTVRPEVE
+269 LMEFTQVVRPEVP
-282 EMLASYEFLAQIDF
+282 EMLESYDFLAHIDF
-296 IRAKARFAILT
+296 IRAKAKFAILT
-307 NSTEPRMENRQVLDW
+307 NSTEPRMENKQILDW
-322 AIAVHPLLDLKFKTL
+322 AFAVHPLLDLKYREYNTL
-337 IAPSDSPKGEGN
+337 H
-349 RPDGNTSPLGEDGKG
+349 PDMEPRK
-364 LEDTNEQSNHSL
+364 
-376 PVGRAGG
+376 
-383 GSGLLSGSSRHV
+383 V
-395 VPLDITLNQKQR
+395 VPLEITLNQRQR

-442 KSSVFG
+442 KSSTFG
-448 IFRSIFIDIGDEQ
+448 IFRNLFIDIGDEQ

-476 MKNMMKHCDGKSLI
+476 MKNMMKHCDGASLI

-508 EAMLKVFNK
+508 EAMLKVYNK

-544 AMLYDRQQMQ
+544 AMLYNRQQMQ

-564 GSSFAIEIARKTG
+564 GSSFAIEIAHKTG
-577 IPEEVIKDASEIV
+577 IPDEVIRDASEIV
-590 GKDYINSDK
+590 GQDYINSDK

-613 KRQSIHQHEKQ
+613 KRQAIHQHEKQ

-632 EEDIQKVHDERKA
+632 EEDIQKVHDERRA

-654 EQMLKDSNAKIEQT
+654 EQMLKESNAKIEQT

-687 DLADFKQDIKEI
+687 DLADFKQGIREI
-699 DPDIADEK
+699 DPNIADEK
-707 IRRQMEKLMRRR
+707 IRRQMEKLVARRKR
-719 ENKKKKTL
+719 KEERKSKGTDKKSNLNAQTTCQTA
-727 IAPSDSPK
+727 APVQALK
-735 GEGNRPDGNTSPLGE
+735 N
-750 DGKGLEGLLGGS
+750 GS

-767 GQTTVGQILKIS
+767 GQDTVGQIQKIN
-779 GNEATVVFGQITTNV
+779 GNEATIIFGHITTNV
-794 KLSRLE
+794 KLNRLE

-810 VAATFVSVQTR
+810 VTSTFVSVQTR
-821 DDIRK
+821 DEIRQ

-837 RGMRGDEA
+837 RGMRSDEA
-845 VQAVTYFIDDALV
+845 IQAVTYFIDDALV
-858 ARASRVKILHG
+858 ARSTRVKILHG
-869 TGTGALKTVIR
+869 TGTGALKTAIR
-880 QYLNTMPPVADFYDE
+880 QYLNTMPPVADYYDE

-901 AGITIVELV
+901 AGITIVELI

>member
-28 RSRLTALCLC
+28 RSRLTGLCLC

-48 AFAVNFDDIR
+48 AFSASFDDIR
-58 RHVKQTMEFVHILQ
+58 RQVKQTMEFVHILQ

-195 AKGDGL
+195 AKGEGL

-307 NSTEPRMENRQVLDW
+307 NSTEPRMENKQVLDW
-322 AIAVHPLLDLKFKTL
+322 AIAVHPLLELRLKNQTL
-337 IAPSDSPKGEGN
+337 PSPSLQGGSSISAN
-349 RPDGNTSPLGEDGKG
+349 
-364 LEDTNEQSNHSL
+364 EDTSEQSNHFL
-376 PVGRAGG
+376 PAGRVRG
-383 GSGLLSGSSRHV
+383 GSMSSRHV

-508 EAMLKVFNK
+508 EAMLKVYNK

-699 DPDIADEK
+699 DPDLADEK

-727 IAPSDSPK
+727 SPPLPRN
-735 GEGNRPDGNTSPLGE
+735 GEGENHPDGSPHHGG
-750 DGKGLEGLLGGS
+750 DVRQDREGLLEGS

-767 GQTTVGQILKIS
+767 GQTTIGQIQKIS
-779 GNEATVVFGQITTNV
+779 GNEATVIFGQITTNV

-880 QYLNTMPPVADFYDE
+880 QYLNTMPPVADYYDE

>member
-1 MHTRTRY
+1 M
-8 SNEKL
+8 
-13 IYPTTYEQKIGFDQI
+13 IYPNTYEQKIGFDQI

-38 SLGEGLVRNM
+38 SLGEGLVRDM
-48 AFAVNFDDIR
+48 AFSVSFDDIR
-58 RHVKQTMEFVHILQ
+58 RQVKQTMEFVRILK

-82 DVRPSLKRIRIQNAC
+82 DVRPSLKRIRIQNTC
-97 LDVEELFDLQRSLA
+97 LDVEELFNLQRSLA
-111 TIDNVVKF
+111 TIDNIVTF
-119 LQRCQDEE
+119 LHRCQDEE
-127 NTIPSHPYLYALTA
+127 NTIPSFPHLYGLTA

-147 MLVRRIDQIL
+147 QMVRRIDQIL
-157 DKYGHVKDTASPTLL
+157 DKYGHVKDTASPELL
-172 QIRRELAATAGSV
+172 QIRRELASTAGSV

-195 AKGDGL
+195 AKGEGL

-256 ELENEERKEINRI
+256 ELESEERKEINRI

-296 IRAKARFAILT
+296 IRAKAKFAIIT
-307 NSTEPRMENRQVLDW
+307 NSTEPRMENKQVLDW
-322 AIAVHPLLDLKFKTL
+322 AIAVHPLLELKFSTY
-337 IAPSDSPKGEGN
+337 
-349 RPDGNTSPLGEDGKG
+349 NTQHLDETPRK
-364 LEDTNEQSNHSL
+364 
-376 PVGRAGG
+376 
-383 GSGLLSGSSRHV
+383 V
-395 VPLDITLNQKQR
+395 VPLDITLNNKQR

-421 CLKTVGLLQYMF
+421 CLKTTGLLQYMF

-442 KSSVFG
+442 KSSIFG

-577 IPEEVIKDASEIV
+577 IPDEVIKDASEIV

-654 EQMLKDSNAKIEQT
+654 EQMLKESNAKIEQT

-687 DLADFKQDIKEI
+687 DLADFKQDIREI

-719 ENKKKKTL
+719 EKKKKTL
-727 IAPSDSPK
+727 SPPLPRN
-735 GEGNRPDGNTSPLGE
+735 GEGENHPDGSPHHGG
-750 DGKGLEGLLGGS
+750 DVRQDREGLLEGS

-767 GQTTVGQILKIS
+767 GQSTVGQIQKIS
-779 GNEATVVFGQITTNV
+779 GNEATVIFGQITTNV
-794 KLSRLE
+794 KLNRLE
-800 PAEAPKKEKN
+800 PAEPPKKEKN

-821 DDIRK
+821 DDIRQ

-845 VQAVTYFIDDALV
+845 IQAVTYFIDDALV

>member
-1 MHTRTRY
+1 M
-8 SNEKL
+8 
-13 IYPTTYEQKIGFDQI
+13 IYPQTYEQKIGFDQI
-28 RSRLTALCLC
+28 RGRLTGLCLC
-38 SLGEGLVRNM
+38 SLGEGLVREM
-48 AFAVNFDDIR
+48 EFSANFDSIR
-58 RHVKQTMEFVHILQ
+58 RQVKQTMEMMRIVQ
-72 EEDFPDQNFF
+72 GEDFPDQNFF
-82 DVRPSLKRIRIQNAC
+82 DVRASLKRIRIQNTSFN
-97 LDVEELFDLQRSLA
+97 VEELFCLQRSLL
-111 TIDNVVKF
+111 TIYNIVTF
-119 LQRCQDEE
+119 LQRCSDDD
-127 NTIPSHPYLYALTA
+127 NTIPLYPYLYALNQE
-141 DVKTYP
+141 VKTYP
-147 MLVRRIDQIL
+147 QMVKRIDQIL
-157 DKYGHVKDTASPTLL
+157 DKFGHVKDTASPALL
-172 QIRRELAATAGSV
+172 SIRQELASTAGSV
-185 SRALQNILKS
+185 SRALQNILRS
-195 AKGDGL
+195 AKGEGL

-256 ELENEERKEINRI
+256 ELESEERKEINRI

-282 EMLASYEFLAQIDF
+282 DMLRSYEFLAQIDF
-296 IRAKARFAILT
+296 IRAKAKFAIIT
-307 NSTEPRMENRQVLDW
+307 KSTEPRMENKQLLDW
-322 AIAVHPLLDLKFKTL
+322 AIAVHPLLELKF
-337 IAPSDSPKGEGN
+337 
-349 RPDGNTSPLGEDGKG
+349 
-364 LEDTNEQSNHSL
+364 DTYNIEHKEEE
-376 PVGRAGG
+376 PRK
-383 GSGLLSGSSRHV
+383 V
-395 VPLDITLNQKQR
+395 VPLDITLTQKQR
-407 LLLISGP
+407 ILLISGP

-442 KSSVFG
+442 KSSIFG

-544 AMLYDRQQMQ
+544 AMLYDRQLMQ

-577 IPEEVIKDASEIV
+577 IPDEVIKDASEIV

-632 EEDIQKVHDERKA
+632 EEDIQKLHDQRKV
-645 IIARAKEEA
+645 IIAHAKEEA
-654 EQMLKDSNAKIEQT
+654 EQMLKESNAKIEQT

-687 DLADFKQDIKEI
+687 DLADFKQDIREI

-707 IRRQMEKLMRRR
+707 IRRQMEKLVARRKR
-719 ENKKKKTL
+719 KEEKKN
-727 IAPSDSPK
+727 APQLPR
-735 GEGNRPDGNTSPLGE
+735 GEGLRDVPNQTTNNEGPRPLQANDY
-750 DGKGLEGLLGGS
+750 
-762 FVRLK
+762 VRMK
-767 GQTTVGQILKIS
+767 GQTTVGQIQKVN
-779 GNEATVVFGQITTNV
+779 GNEATVIFGHITTNV
-794 KLSRLE
+794 KLNRLE
-800 PAEAPKKEKN
+800 PAEAPQKEKN

-821 DDIRK
+821 NEIRN

-845 VQAVTYFIDDALV
+845 IQAVTYFIDDALV

-901 AGITIVELV
+901 AGITIVELI

>member
-1 MHTRTRY
+1 M
-8 SNEKL
+8 
-13 IYPTTYEQKIGFDQI
+13 IYPQTYEQKIGFDQI
-28 RSRLTALCLC
+28 RGRLTGLCLC
-38 SLGEGLVRNM
+38 SLGEGLVREM
-48 AFAVNFDDIR
+48 EFSANFDSIR
-58 RHVKQTMEFVHILQ
+58 RQVKQTMEMMRIVQ
-72 EEDFPDQNFF
+72 GEDFPDQNFF
-82 DVRPSLKRIRIQNAC
+82 DVRASLKRIRIQNTSF
-97 LDVEELFDLQRSLA
+97 DVEELFCLQRSLL
-111 TIDNVVKF
+111 TIYNIVTF
-119 LQRCQDEE
+119 LQRCSDDD
-127 NTIPSHPYLYALTA
+127 NTIPLYPYLYALTQE
-141 DVKTYP
+141 VKTYP
-147 MLVRRIDQIL
+147 QMVKRIDQIL
-157 DKYGHVKDTASPTLL
+157 DKFGHVKDTASPALL
-172 QIRRELAATAGSV
+172 SIRQELASTAGSV
-185 SRALQNILKS
+185 SRALQNILRS
-195 AKGDGL
+195 AKGEGL

-256 ELENEERKEINRI
+256 ELESEERKEINRI

-282 EMLASYEFLAQIDF
+282 DMLRSYEFLAQIDF
-296 IRAKARFAILT
+296 IRAKAKFAIIT
-307 NSTEPRMENRQVLDW
+307 KSTEPRMENKQLLDW
-322 AIAVHPLLDLKFKTL
+322 AIAVHPLLELKF
-337 IAPSDSPKGEGN
+337 
-349 RPDGNTSPLGEDGKG
+349 
-364 LEDTNEQSNHSL
+364 DTYNIEHKEEE
-376 PVGRAGG
+376 PRK
-383 GSGLLSGSSRHV
+383 V
-395 VPLDITLNQKQR
+395 VPLDITLTQKQR
-407 LLLISGP
+407 ILLISGP

-442 KSSVFG
+442 KSSIFG

-544 AMLYDRQQMQ
+544 AMLYDRQLMQ

-577 IPEEVIKDASEIV
+577 IPDEVIKDASEIV

-632 EEDIQKVHDERKA
+632 EEDIQELHDQRKV
-645 IIARAKEEA
+645 IIAHAKEEA
-654 EQMLKDSNAKIEQT
+654 EQMLKESNAKIEQT
-668 IKDIKEAQA
+668 IKDIKEAQV

-687 DLADFKQDIKEI
+687 DLADFKQDIREI

-707 IRRQMEKLMRRR
+707 IRRQMEKLVARRKR
-719 ENKKKKTL
+719 KEEKKN
-727 IAPSDSPK
+727 APQLPR
-735 GEGNRPDGNTSPLGE
+735 GEGSRDVPNQTTNNEGPRPLQANDY
-750 DGKGLEGLLGGS
+750 
-762 FVRLK
+762 VRMK
-767 GQTTVGQILKIS
+767 GQTTVGQIQKVN
-779 GNEATVVFGQITTNV
+779 GNEATVIFGHITTNV
-794 KLSRLE
+794 KLNRLE
-800 PAEAPKKEKN
+800 PAEAPQKEKN

-821 DDIRK
+821 NEIRN

-845 VQAVTYFIDDALV
+845 IQAVTYFIDDALV

-901 AGITIVELV
+901 AGITIVELI

>member
-1 MHTRTRY
+1 M
-8 SNEKL
+8 
-13 IYPTTYEQKIGFDQI
+13 IYPQTYKQKIGFDQI
-28 RSRLTALCLC
+28 RGRLTGLCLC
-38 SLGEGLVRNM
+38 SLGEGLVREM
-48 AFAVNFDDIR
+48 EFSANFDSIR
-58 RHVKQTMEFVHILQ
+58 RQVKQTMEMMRIVQ
-72 EEDFPDQNFF
+72 GEDFPDQNFF
-82 DVRPSLKRIRIQNAC
+82 DVRASLKRIRIQNTSFN
-97 LDVEELFDLQRSLA
+97 VEELFCLQRSLL
-111 TIDNVVKF
+111 TIYNIVTF
-119 LQRCQDEE
+119 LQRCSDDD
-127 NTIPSHPYLYALTA
+127 NTIPLYPYLYALTQE
-141 DVKTYP
+141 VKTYP
-147 MLVRRIDQIL
+147 QMVKRIDQIL
-157 DKYGHVKDTASPTLL
+157 DKFGHVKDTASPALL
-172 QIRRELAATAGSV
+172 SIRQELASTAGSV
-185 SRALQNILKS
+185 SRALQNILRS
-195 AKGDGL
+195 AKGEGL

-256 ELENEERKEINRI
+256 ELESEERKEINRI

-282 EMLASYEFLAQIDF
+282 DMLRSYEFLAQIDF
-296 IRAKARFAILT
+296 IRAKAKFAIIT
-307 NSTEPRMENRQVLDW
+307 KSTEPRMENKQLLDW
-322 AIAVHPLLDLKFKTL
+322 AIAVHPLLELKF
-337 IAPSDSPKGEGN
+337 
-349 RPDGNTSPLGEDGKG
+349 
-364 LEDTNEQSNHSL
+364 DTYNIEHKEEE
-376 PVGRAGG
+376 PRK
-383 GSGLLSGSSRHV
+383 V
-395 VPLDITLNQKQR
+395 VPLDITLTQKQR
-407 LLLISGP
+407 ILLISGP

-442 KSSVFG
+442 KSSIFG

-544 AMLYDRQQMQ
+544 AMLYDRQLMQ

-577 IPEEVIKDASEIV
+577 IPDEVIKDASEIV

-632 EEDIQKVHDERKA
+632 EEDIQKLHDQRKV
-645 IIARAKEEA
+645 IIAHAKEEA
-654 EQMLKDSNAKIEQT
+654 EQMLKESNAKIEQT

-687 DLADFKQDIKEI
+687 DLADFKQDIREI

-707 IRRQMEKLMRRR
+707 IRRQMEKLVARRKR
-719 ENKKKKTL
+719 KEEKKN
-727 IAPSDSPK
+727 APQLPR
-735 GEGNRPDGNTSPLGE
+735 GEGSRDVPNQTTNNEGPRPLQANDY
-750 DGKGLEGLLGGS
+750 
-762 FVRLK
+762 VRMK
-767 GQTTVGQILKIS
+767 GQTTVGQIQKVN
-779 GNEATVVFGQITTNV
+779 GNEATVIFGHITTNV
-794 KLSRLE
+794 KLNRLE
-800 PAEAPKKEKN
+800 PAEAPQKEKN

-821 DDIRK
+821 NEIRN

-845 VQAVTYFIDDALV
+845 IQAVTYFIDDALV

-901 AGITIVELV
+901 AGITIVELI

>member
-1 MHTRTRY
+1 M
-8 SNEKL
+8 
-13 IYPTTYEQKIGFDQI
+13 IYPNTYEQKIGFDQI

-38 SLGEGLVRNM
+38 SLGEGLVRDM
-48 AFAVNFDDIR
+48 AFSVSFDDIR
-58 RHVKQTMEFVHILQ
+58 RQVKQTMEFVRILK

-82 DVRPSLKRIRIQNAC
+82 DVRPSLKRIRIQNTC
-97 LDVEELFDLQRSLA
+97 LDVEELFNLQRSLA
-111 TIDNVVKF
+111 TIDNIVTF
-119 LQRCQDEE
+119 LHRCQDEE
-127 NTIPSHPYLYALTA
+127 NTIPSFPHLYGLTA

-147 MLVRRIDQIL
+147 QMVRRIDQIL
-157 DKYGHVKDTASPTLL
+157 DKYGHVKDTASPELL
-172 QIRRELAATAGSV
+172 QIRRELASTAGSV

-195 AKGDGL
+195 AKGEGL

-256 ELENEERKEINRI
+256 ELESEERKEINRI

-296 IRAKARFAILT
+296 IRAKAKFAIIT
-307 NSTEPRMENRQVLDW
+307 NSTEPRMENKQVLDW
-322 AIAVHPLLDLKFKTL
+322 AIAVHPLLELKFSTY
-337 IAPSDSPKGEGN
+337 N
-349 RPDGNTSPLGEDGKG
+349 TQHPDETPRK
-364 LEDTNEQSNHSL
+364 
-376 PVGRAGG
+376 
-383 GSGLLSGSSRHV
+383 V
-395 VPLDITLNQKQR
+395 VPLDITLNNKQR

-421 CLKTVGLLQYMF
+421 CLKTTGLLQYMF

-442 KSSVFG
+442 KSSIFG

-577 IPEEVIKDASEIV
+577 IPDEVIKDASEIV

-654 EQMLKDSNAKIEQT
+654 EQMLKESNAKIEQT

-687 DLADFKQDIKEI
+687 DLADFKQDIREI
-699 DPDIADEK
+699 DPDIADEI

-719 ENKKKKTL
+719 EKKKKTL
-727 IAPSDSPK
+727 SPPLPRN
-735 GEGNRPDGNTSPLGE
+735 GEGENHPDGSPHHGG
-750 DGKGLEGLLGGS
+750 DVRQDREGLLEGS

-767 GQTTVGQILKIS
+767 GQSTVGQIQKIS
-779 GNEATVVFGQITTNV
+779 GNEATVIFGHITTNV
-794 KLSRLE
+794 KLNRLE
-800 PAEAPKKEKN
+800 PAEPPKKEKN

-821 DDIRK
+821 DDIRQ

-845 VQAVTYFIDDALV
+845 IQAVTYFIDDALV

>member
-1 MHTRTRY
+1 M
-8 SNEKL
+8 
-13 IYPTTYEQKIGFDQI
+13 IYPNTYEQKIGFDQI

-38 SLGEGLVRNM
+38 SLGEGLVRDM
-48 AFAVNFDDIR
+48 AFSVSFDDIR
-58 RHVKQTMEFVHILQ
+58 RQVKQTMEFVRILK

-82 DVRPSLKRIRIQNAC
+82 DVRPSLKRIRIQNTC
-97 LDVEELFDLQRSLA
+97 LDVEELFNLQRSLA
-111 TIDNVVKF
+111 TIDNIVTF
-119 LQRCQDEE
+119 LHRCQDEE
-127 NTIPSHPYLYALTA
+127 NTIPSFPHLYGLTA

-147 MLVRRIDQIL
+147 QMVRRIDQIL
-157 DKYGHVKDTASPTLL
+157 DKYGHVKDTASPELL
-172 QIRRELAATAGSV
+172 QIRRELASTAGSV

-195 AKGDGL
+195 AKGEGL

-256 ELENEERKEINRI
+256 ELESEERKEINRI

-296 IRAKARFAILT
+296 IRAKAKFAIIT
-307 NSTEPRMENRQVLDW
+307 NSTEPRMENKQVLDW
-322 AIAVHPLLDLKFKTL
+322 AIAVHPLLELKFSTY
-337 IAPSDSPKGEGN
+337 N
-349 RPDGNTSPLGEDGKG
+349 TQHPDETP
-364 LEDTNEQSNHSL
+364 
-376 PVGRAGG
+376 R
-383 GSGLLSGSSRHV
+383 RV
-395 VPLDITLNQKQR
+395 VPLDITLNNKQR

-421 CLKTVGLLQYMF
+421 CLKTTGLLQYMF

-442 KSSVFG
+442 KSSIFG

-577 IPEEVIKDASEIV
+577 ISDEVIKDASEIV

-654 EQMLKDSNAKIEQT
+654 EQMLKESNAKIEQT

-687 DLADFKQDIKEI
+687 DLADFKQDIREI

-719 ENKKKKTL
+719 EKKKKTL
-727 IAPSDSPK
+727 SPPLPRN
-735 GEGNRPDGNTSPLGE
+735 GEGENHPDGSPHHGG
-750 DGKGLEGLLGGS
+750 DVRQDREGLLEGS

-767 GQTTVGQILKIS
+767 GQSTVGQIQKIS
-779 GNEATVVFGQITTNV
+779 GNEATVIFGHITTNV
-794 KLSRLE
+794 KLNRLE
-800 PAEAPKKEKN
+800 PAEPPKKEKN

-821 DDIRK
+821 DDIRQ

-845 VQAVTYFIDDALV
+845 IQAVTYFIDDALV

>member
-1 MHTRTRY
+1 M
-8 SNEKL
+8 
-13 IYPTTYEQKIGFDQI
+13 IYPNTYEQKIGFDQI
-28 RSRLTALCLC
+28 RGRLTALCLC
-38 SLGEGLVRNM
+38 SLGEGLVRDM
-48 AFAVNFDDIR
+48 AFSVSFDDIR
-58 RHVKQTMEFVHILQ
+58 RQVKQTMEFVRILK

-97 LDVEELFDLQRSLA
+97 LEVEELFNLQRSLA
-111 TIDNVVKF
+111 TIDNIVTF
-119 LQRCQDEE
+119 LHRCQDEE
-127 NTIPSHPYLYALTA
+127 NTIPSFPHLYGLTA

-147 MLVRRIDQIL
+147 QMVRRIDQIL
-157 DKYGHVKDTASPTLL
+157 DKYGHVKDTASPELL
-172 QIRRELAATAGSV
+172 QIRRELASTAGSV

-195 AKGDGL
+195 AKGEGL

-256 ELENEERKEINRI
+256 ELESEERKEINRI

-296 IRAKARFAILT
+296 IRAKAKFAIIT
-307 NSTEPRMENRQVLDW
+307 NSTEPRMENKQVLDW
-322 AIAVHPLLDLKFKTL
+322 AIAVHPLLELKFSTY
-337 IAPSDSPKGEGN
+337 N
-349 RPDGNTSPLGEDGKG
+349 TQHPDETPRK
-364 LEDTNEQSNHSL
+364 
-376 PVGRAGG
+376 
-383 GSGLLSGSSRHV
+383 V
-395 VPLDITLNQKQR
+395 VPLDITLNNKQR

-421 CLKTVGLLQYMF
+421 CLKTTGLLQYMF

-442 KSSVFG
+442 KSSIFG

-577 IPEEVIKDASEIV
+577 IPDEVIKDASEIV

-654 EQMLKDSNAKIEQT
+654 EQMLKESNAKIEQT

-687 DLADFKQDIKEI
+687 DLADFKQDIREI

-719 ENKKKKTL
+719 EKKKKKETL
-727 IAPSDSPK
+727 SPPLPRN
-735 GEGNRPDGNTSPLGE
+735 GEGENHPDGSPHHGG
-750 DGKGLEGLLGGS
+750 DVRQDREGLLEGS

-767 GQTTVGQILKIS
+767 GQSTVGQIQKIS
-779 GNEATVVFGQITTNV
+779 GNEATVIFGHITTNV
-794 KLSRLE
+794 KLNRLE
-800 PAEAPKKEKN
+800 PAEPPKKEKN

-821 DDIRK
+821 DDIRQ

-845 VQAVTYFIDDALV
+845 IQAVTYFIDDALV